1 MRPSDFTGCT
11 IRPYPCTAA
20 GTFNRQ
26 EQKEL
31 KAMKKAILVL
41 LFLGCGTLF
50 AGTHFSVGIGIGGY
64 GPVYAPAPPP
74 PVYEQPPCPGEGYI
88 WVDGYW
94 NPLGGR
100 YYWRP
105 GYWRAPA
112 YYGYRGGRA
121 YDYSPRGYDRG
132 YSYRERGG
140 YDRYDRGGRG
150 WDRGNRGGYGRN
162 EFRHEDGRGRHE
174 ERDWRR

>member
-1 MRPSDFTGCT
+1 M
-11 IRPYPCTAA
+11 
-20 GTFNRQ
+20 
-26 EQKEL
+26 
-31 KAMKKAILVL
+31 LVL

-50 AGTHFSVGIGIGGY
+50 AETHFSVGIGIGGY
-64 GPVYAPAPPP
+64 GPVYAPVPPP
-74 PVYEQPPCPGEGYI
+74 PPDYEQPPCPGEGYI

-94 NPLGGR
+94 NPLRGH

-112 YYGYRGGRA
+112 YYGYRGGR
-121 YDYSPRGYDRG
+121 GYDRG
-132 YSYRERGG
+132 GYGYAYRERDNDRGGYAYRERG
-140 YDRYDRGGRG
+140 YDHHDRDRRD

-162 EFRHEDGRGRHE
+162 EFRHDEGRGRHE